1 MDGQKMIENVNTA
14 VSTGKV
20 IAKYVSNT
28 SLTKLAKDSIFQF
41 PVIISASID
50 NDEIFVMA
58 KSFERSYASMMVSV
72 ISMSSY
78 IDLKKYG
85 KEDYLVNF
93 LRRFHS
99 NTNIGGNIIAS
110 ESVSISD
117 ANILPQENVVGVNV
131 AALWDSVYESVDNTS
146 INDMYRPFKRTT
158 RILEDALEAGMHVNI
173 GKLDIDNA
181 DAIANMGNK
190 NVFYQEKEIEYET
203 DKNGNVKKDKNGNP
217 IPKKDVNGNPVT
229 KIKSTK
235 IIRNSKSDKF
245 NQVVKSDYMTDMAPT
260 MINVTVVADA
270 TGKGDTWTQSV
281 VLGIKAMVRMVK
293 SGVMVNNMMDAFK
306 DRGLFKWLSWTKG
319 EISTAELIFGAG
331 KAMRDGYAAGKG
343 DNWLKI
349 LRERKMAQGINKIL
363 GKRLL
368 PNASIVI
375 TESEALAIKEAT
387 GVDPHNPADVQKM
400 MNRYF
405 LLAFGIYDTENK
417 LLDVMYDG
425 ESQFSTE
432 SIREL
437 AAKNKKDTNLLA
449 MNKY

>member
-1 MDGQKMIENVNTA
+1 MKAMSVSDAEKAIKNVNTA
-14 VSTGKV
+14 IGTGKV
-20 IAKYVSNT
+20 VAKYVSNT

-58 KSFERSYASMMVSV
+58 KSLERSYASMMVSV
-72 ISMSSY
+72 ISLSNY
-78 IDLKKYG
+78 VDLTKYG
-85 KEDYLVNF
+85 KEDYLINF

-110 ESVSISD
+110 ESISISE
-117 ANILPQENVVGVNV
+117 ANILPQENVVGVNI
-131 AALWDSVYESVDNTS
+131 ASLWDSVYESVDNES
-146 INDMYRPFKRTT
+146 INDMYRPYNRTKH
-158 RILEDALEAGMHVNI
+158 ILENALEESMTVKI
-173 GKLDIDNA
+173 GDSKDPKITINNA
-181 DAIANMGNK
+181 DAISKLGDK
-190 NVFYQEKEIEYET
+190 NTAYT
-203 DKNGNVKKDKNGNP
+203 DKDGN
-217 IPKKDVNGNPVT
+217 T
-229 KIKSTK
+229 KTIRGGATK
-235 IIRNSKSDKF
+235 P
-245 NQVVKSDYMTDMAPT
+245 NQIVKSDYMTDMAPT

-270 TGKGDTWTQSV
+270 TGKGATWTQSV
-281 VLGIKAMVRMVK
+281 VIGIKAMVRMVK
-293 SGVMVNNMMDAFK
+293 SGIMINNMMDAFK

-331 KAMRDGYAAGKG
+331 KAMQDGYAAGKG
-343 DNWLKI
+343 DNWLKT
-349 LRERKMAQGINKIL
+349 LRERKMMQGINKLL

-368 PNASIVI
+368 PNASIII
-375 TESEALAIKEAT
+375 TESEAIAIHDAI
-387 GVDPHNPADVQKM
+387 GIDVHNPADVKKM

-417 LLDVMYDG
+417 LLDIMYDG

>member
-1 MDGQKMIENVNTA
+1 MTPADVEKGLTNVKTA
-14 VSTGKV
+14 VNTGKV

-78 IDLKKYG
+78 IDLNKYG

-110 ESVSISD
+110 ESISISD

-158 RILEDALEAGMHVNI
+158 RILEDALEAGTFAKTITI
-173 GKLDIDNA
+173 GNTSIDNA
-181 DAIANMGNK
+181 DTIAKIGQK
-190 NVFYQEKEIEYET
+190 NV
-203 DKNGNVKKDKNGNP
+203 
-217 IPKKDVNGNPVT
+217 VNNEGKP
-229 KIKSTK
+229 
-235 IIRNSKSDKF
+235 IRNSKSDKF

-270 TGKGDTWTQSV
+270 TGKGATWTQSV
-281 VLGIKAMVRMVK
+281 VLGIKSMVRMVK

-331 KAMRDGYAAGKG
+331 KAMQDGYAAGKG
-343 DNWLKI
+343 DNWLKL
-349 LRERKMAQGINKIL
+349 LRERKMAQGINKLL

>member
-1 MDGQKMIENVNTA
+1 MDGQQMIENVNTA
-14 VSTGKV
+14 VKTGKV

-78 IDLKKYG
+78 IDLNKYG
-85 KEDYLVNF
+85 KEDYLINF

-110 ESVSISD
+110 ESISISD

-158 RILEDALEAGMHVNI
+158 RILEDALEAGTFAKTITI
-173 GKLDIDNA
+173 GNTSIDNA
-181 DAIANMGNK
+181 DTIAKTGQK
-190 NVFYQEKEIEYET
+190 NV
-203 DKNGNVKKDKNGNP
+203 
-217 IPKKDVNGNPVT
+217 VNDEGKP
-229 KIKSTK
+229 
-235 IIRNSKSDKF
+235 IRNSKSDKF

-260 MINVTVVADA
+260 MINITVIADA
-270 TGKGDTWTQSV
+270 TGKGDTWTQNV

-343 DNWLKI
+343 DNWLKT
-349 LRERKMAQGINKIL
+349 LKNRKYVQQINKIL

-368 PNASIVI
+368 PNTSIII
-375 TESEALAIKEAT
+375 TESEALSIQQAL

>member
-1 MDGQKMIENVNTA
+1 MDGEQMIKNVNTA

-78 IDLKKYG
+78 IDLNKYG

-110 ESVSISD
+110 ESISISD

-158 RILEDALEAGMHVNI
+158 RILEDALEAGTFAKTITI
-173 GKLDIDNA
+173 GNTSIDNA
-181 DAIANMGNK
+181 DTIAKIGQK
-190 NVFYQEKEIEYET
+190 NV
-203 DKNGNVKKDKNGNP
+203 
-217 IPKKDVNGNPVT
+217 VNNEGKP
-229 KIKSTK
+229 
-235 IIRNSKSDKF
+235 IRNSKSDKF

-270 TGKGDTWTQSV
+270 TGKGATWTQSV
-281 VLGIKAMVRMVK
+281 VLGIKSMVRMVK

-331 KAMRDGYAAGKG
+331 KAMQDGYAAGKG
-343 DNWLKI
+343 DNWLKL
-349 LRERKMAQGINKIL
+349 LRERKMAQGINKLL

>member
-1 MDGQKMIENVNTA
+1 MDFTRADQVIGDINTA
-14 VSTGKV
+14 VGTGKV
-20 IAKYVSNT
+20 VAKYVSNA

-58 KSFERSYASMMVSV
+58 KALERSYASMMVSV
-72 ISMSSY
+72 ISLSNY
-78 IDLKKYG
+78 VDLTKYG
-85 KEDYLVNF
+85 KEDYLINY

-99 NTNIGGNIIAS
+99 NTNIGGKIIAS
-110 ESVSISD
+110 ESISVTE
-117 ANILPQENVVGVNV
+117 ANILPEENVVGVNI
-131 AALWDSVYESVDNTS
+131 ASLWDSVYESVDNES
-146 INDMYRPFKRTT
+146 INDMYRPYKRTK
-158 RILEDALEAGMHVNI
+158 RILEDALEAGRTVNI
-173 GKLDIDNA
+173 GDPKNPITTINNA
-181 DAIANMGNK
+181 DAIAKMGNK
-190 NVFYQEKEIEYET
+190 TTMT
-203 DKNGNVKKDKNGNP
+203 DEGKLIRRNPGKDM
-217 IPKKDVNGNPVT
+217 
-229 KIKSTK
+229 
-235 IIRNSKSDKF
+235 F

-270 TGKGDTWTQSV
+270 TGKGATWTQNV

-293 SGVMVNNMMDAFK
+293 SGVMINNMMDAFK

-331 KAMRDGYAAGKG
+331 KAMQDGYAAGKG
-343 DNWLKI
+343 DNWLKT
-349 LRERKMAQGINKIL
+349 LRERKMMQGVNKLL

-368 PNASIVI
+368 PNASIII
-375 TESEALAIKEAT
+375 TESEAIAIHDAI
-387 GVDPHNPADVQKM
+387 GIDVHNPADVKKM

-417 LLDVMYDG
+417 LLDIMYDG
-425 ESQFSTE
+425 DSQFSTE

-437 AAKNKKDTNLLA
+437 AAKNKKDTSLLA

>member
-1 MDGQKMIENVNTA
+1 MDGKQMIENVNTA

-78 IDLKKYG
+78 IDLNKYG

-110 ESVSISD
+110 ESISISD

-158 RILEDALEAGMHVNI
+158 RILEDALEAGTFAKTITI
-173 GKLDIDNA
+173 GNTSIDNA
-181 DAIANMGNK
+181 DTIAKIGQK
-190 NVFYQEKEIEYET
+190 NVINNEGK
-203 DKNGNVKKDKNGNP
+203 P
-217 IPKKDVNGNPVT
+217 
-229 KIKSTK
+229 
-235 IIRNSKSDKF
+235 IRNSKSDKF

-270 TGKGDTWTQSV
+270 TGKGATWTQSV
-281 VLGIKAMVRMVK
+281 VLGIKSMVRMVK

-331 KAMRDGYAAGKG
+331 KAMQDGYAAGKG
-343 DNWLKI
+343 DNWLKL
-349 LRERKMAQGINKIL
+349 LRERKMAQGINKLL

>member
-20 IAKYVSNT
+20 IAKYVTNT

-78 IDLKKYG
+78 IDLNKYG

-110 ESVSISD
+110 ESISISD

-158 RILEDALEAGMHVNI
+158 RILEDALEAGTFAKTITI
-173 GKLDIDNA
+173 GNTSINNA
-181 DAIANMGNK
+181 DTIAKIGQK
-190 NVFYQEKEIEYET
+190 NV
-203 DKNGNVKKDKNGNP
+203 
-217 IPKKDVNGNPVT
+217 VNDEGKP
-229 KIKSTK
+229 
-235 IIRNSKSDKF
+235 IRNSKSDKF
-245 NQVVKSDYMTDMAPT
+245 NQVIKSDYMTDMAPT

-270 TGKGDTWTQSV
+270 TGKGATWTQSV
-281 VLGIKAMVRMVK
+281 VLGIKSMVRMVK

-343 DNWLKI
+343 DNWLKL
-349 LRERKMAQGINKIL
+349 LRERKMAQGINKLL

-375 TESEALAIKEAT
+375 TESEALTIKEAI

>member
-1 MDGQKMIENVNTA
+1 MDGEQMIKNVNTA

-78 IDLKKYG
+78 IDLNKYG

-158 RILEDALEAGMHVNI
+158 RILEDALEAGTFAKTITI
-173 GKLDIDNA
+173 GNTSIDNA
-181 DAIANMGNK
+181 DTIAKIGQK
-190 NVFYQEKEIEYET
+190 NV
-203 DKNGNVKKDKNGNP
+203 
-217 IPKKDVNGNPVT
+217 VNDEGKP
-229 KIKSTK
+229 
-235 IIRNSKSDKF
+235 IRNSKSDKF

-270 TGKGDTWTQSV
+270 TGKGATWTQSV
-281 VLGIKAMVRMVK
+281 VLGIKSMVRMVK

-331 KAMRDGYAAGKG
+331 KAMQDGYAAGKG
-343 DNWLKI
+343 DNWLKL

>member
-1 MDGQKMIENVNTA
+1 MDGKQMIENVNTA

-78 IDLKKYG
+78 IDLNKYG

-110 ESVSISD
+110 ESISISD

-158 RILEDALEAGMHVNI
+158 RILEDALEASTFANTVTI
-173 GKLDIDNA
+173 GNTSIDNA
-181 DAIANMGNK
+181 DTIAKMGQKNVVTTDAKGNK
-190 NVFYQEKEIEYET
+190 V
-203 DKNGNVKKDKNGNP
+203 P
-217 IPKKDVNGNPVT
+217 
-229 KIKSTK
+229 
-235 IIRNSKSDKF
+235 IRNSKSDKF

-270 TGKGDTWTQSV
+270 TGKGATWTQSV
-281 VLGIKAMVRMVK
+281 VLGIKSMVRMVK

-331 KAMRDGYAAGKG
+331 KAMQDGYAAGKG
-343 DNWLKI
+343 DNWLKL

>member
-1 MDGQKMIENVNTA
+1 MDGEQMIKNVNTA

-78 IDLKKYG
+78 IDLNKYG

-110 ESVSISD
+110 ESISISD

-158 RILEDALEAGMHVNI
+158 RILEDALEAGTFAKTITI
-173 GKLDIDNA
+173 GNTSINNA
-181 DAIANMGNK
+181 DTIAKIGQK
-190 NVFYQEKEIEYET
+190 NV
-203 DKNGNVKKDKNGNP
+203 
-217 IPKKDVNGNPVT
+217 VNDEGKP
-229 KIKSTK
+229 
-235 IIRNSKSDKF
+235 IRNSKSDKF

-270 TGKGDTWTQSV
+270 TGKGATWTQSV
-281 VLGIKAMVRMVK
+281 VLGIKSMVRMVK

-331 KAMRDGYAAGKG
+331 KAMQDGYAAGKG

-349 LRERKMAQGINKIL
+349 LRERKMAQGINKLL

>member
-1 MDGQKMIENVNTA
+1 MDGKQMIENVNTA

-78 IDLKKYG
+78 IDLNKYG
-85 KEDYLVNF
+85 KEDYLIKF

-110 ESVSISD
+110 ESVSISE

-131 AALWDSVYESVDNTS
+131 AALWDSVYESVDNES

-158 RILEDALEAGMHVNI
+158 RILEDALEAGMTINF
-173 GKLDIDNA
+173 GNTSIDNA
-181 DAIANMGNK
+181 DTIAKMGQK
-190 NVFYQEKEIEYET
+190 NVYNEEVETEYVT
-203 DKNGNVKKDKNGNP
+203 NKKGDVQYDKDGNP
-217 IPKKDVNGNPVT
+217 LTRVKSRT
-229 KIKSTK
+229 KT
-235 IIRNSKSDKF
+235 IIRRNPGKDMF

-260 MINVTVVADA
+260 MINITVIADA
-270 TGKGDTWTQSV
+270 TGKGATWTQNV
-281 VLGIKAMVRMVK
+281 VLGIKSMVRMVK

-306 DRGLFKWLSWTKG
+306 DRGLFKWISWTKG

-349 LRERKMAQGINKIL
+349 LRERKMAQGINKLL

>member
-78 IDLKKYG
+78 IDLNKYG

-110 ESVSISD
+110 ESISISD
-117 ANILPQENVVGVNV
+117 ANILPQENVVGVNI

-158 RILEDALEAGMHVNI
+158 RILEDALEAGTFTKTITI
-173 GKLDIDNA
+173 GNTSIDNA
-181 DAIANMGNK
+181 DTIAKIGQK
-190 NVFYQEKEIEYET
+190 NV
-203 DKNGNVKKDKNGNP
+203 
-217 IPKKDVNGNPVT
+217 VNNEGKP
-229 KIKSTK
+229 
-235 IIRNSKSDKF
+235 IRNSKSDKF

-270 TGKGDTWTQSV
+270 TGKGATWTQSV

-331 KAMRDGYAAGKG
+331 KAMQDGYAAGKG
-343 DNWLKI
+343 DNWLKL
-349 LRERKMAQGINKIL
+349 LRERKMAQGINKLL

>member
-1 MDGQKMIENVNTA
+1 MKAMSVSDAEKAIKNVNTA
-14 VSTGKV
+14 IGTGKV
-20 IAKYVSNT
+20 VAKYVSNT

-58 KSFERSYASMMVSV
+58 KSLERSYASMMVSV
-72 ISMSSY
+72 ISLSNY
-78 IDLKKYG
+78 VDLTKYG
-85 KEDYLVNF
+85 KEDYLINF

-110 ESVSISD
+110 ESISISE
-117 ANILPQENVVGVNV
+117 ANILPQENVVGVNI
-131 AALWDSVYESVDNTS
+131 ASLWDSVYESVDNES
-146 INDMYRPFKRTT
+146 INDMYRPYNRTKH
-158 RILEDALEAGMHVNI
+158 ILENALEESMTVKI
-173 GKLDIDNA
+173 GDSKDPKITINNA
-181 DAIANMGNK
+181 DAISKLGDK
-190 NVFYQEKEIEYET
+190 NTAYT
-203 DKNGNVKKDKNGNP
+203 DKDGN
-217 IPKKDVNGNPVT
+217 T
-229 KIKSTK
+229 KTIRGGATK
-235 IIRNSKSDKF
+235 P
-245 NQVVKSDYMTDMAPT
+245 NQIVKSDYMTDMAPT

-270 TGKGDTWTQSV
+270 TGKGATWTQSV

-293 SGVMVNNMMDAFK
+293 SGVMINNMMDAFK

-331 KAMRDGYAAGKG
+331 KAMQDGYAAGKG
-343 DNWLKI
+343 DNWLKT
-349 LRERKMAQGINKIL
+349 LRERKLMQGINKIL

-368 PNASIVI
+368 PNASIII
-375 TESEALAIKEAT
+375 TESEAIAIHDAL
-387 GVDPHNPADVQKM
+387 GIDVHNPADVKKM

-417 LLDVMYDG
+417 LLDIMYDG

>member
-1 MDGQKMIENVNTA
+1 MDGKQMIENVNTA

-78 IDLKKYG
+78 IDLNKYG

-110 ESVSISD
+110 ESISISD

-158 RILEDALEAGMHVNI
+158 RILEDALEAGTFAKTITI
-173 GKLDIDNA
+173 GNTSIDNA
-181 DAIANMGNK
+181 DTIAKIGQK
-190 NVFYQEKEIEYET
+190 NV
-203 DKNGNVKKDKNGNP
+203 
-217 IPKKDVNGNPVT
+217 VNDEGKP
-229 KIKSTK
+229 
-235 IIRNSKSDKF
+235 IRNSKSDKF
-245 NQVVKSDYMTDMAPT
+245 NQIVKSDYMTDMAPT

-270 TGKGDTWTQSV
+270 TGKGATWTQSV

-331 KAMRDGYAAGKG
+331 KAMQDGYAAGKG
-343 DNWLKI
+343 DNWLKL

>member
-1 MDGQKMIENVNTA
+1 MKAMSVSDAEKAIKNVNTA
-14 VSTGKV
+14 IGTGKV
-20 IAKYVSNT
+20 VAKYVSNT

-58 KSFERSYASMMVSV
+58 KSLERSYASMMVSV
-72 ISMSSY
+72 ISLSNY
-78 IDLKKYG
+78 VDLTKYG
-85 KEDYLVNF
+85 KEDYLINF

-110 ESVSISD
+110 ESISISE
-117 ANILPQENVVGVNV
+117 ANILPQENVVGVNI
-131 AALWDSVYESVDNTS
+131 ASLWDSVYESVDNES
-146 INDMYRPFKRTT
+146 INDMYRPYNRTKH
-158 RILEDALEAGMHVNI
+158 ILENALEESMTVKI
-173 GKLDIDNA
+173 GDSKDPKITINNA
-181 DAIANMGNK
+181 DAISKLGDK
-190 NVFYQEKEIEYET
+190 NTAYT
-203 DKNGNVKKDKNGNP
+203 DKDGN
-217 IPKKDVNGNPVT
+217 T
-229 KIKSTK
+229 KTIRGGATK
-235 IIRNSKSDKF
+235 P
-245 NQVVKSDYMTDMAPT
+245 NQIVKSDYMTDMAPT

-270 TGKGDTWTQSV
+270 TGKGATWTQSV
-281 VLGIKAMVRMVK
+281 VIGIKAMVRMVK
-293 SGVMVNNMMDAFK
+293 SGVMINNMMDAFK

-331 KAMRDGYAAGKG
+331 KAMQDGYAAGKG
-343 DNWLKI
+343 DNWLKT
-349 LRERKMAQGINKIL
+349 LRERKMMQGINKLL

-368 PNASIVI
+368 PNASIII
-375 TESEALAIKEAT
+375 TESEAIAIHDAI
-387 GVDPHNPADVQKM
+387 GIDVHNPADVKKM

-417 LLDVMYDG
+417 LLDIMYDG

>member
-1 MDGQKMIENVNTA
+1 MKAMSVSDAEKAIKNVNTA
-14 VSTGKV
+14 IGTGKV
-20 IAKYVSNT
+20 VAKYVSNT

-58 KSFERSYASMMVSV
+58 KSLERSYASMMVSV
-72 ISMSSY
+72 ISLSNY
-78 IDLKKYG
+78 VDLTKYG
-85 KEDYLVNF
+85 KEDYLINF

-110 ESVSISD
+110 ESISISE
-117 ANILPQENVVGVNV
+117 ANILPQENVVGVNI
-131 AALWDSVYESVDNTS
+131 ASLWDSVYESVDNES
-146 INDMYRPFKRTT
+146 INDMYRPYNRTKH
-158 RILEDALEAGMHVNI
+158 ILENALEESMTVKI
-173 GKLDIDNA
+173 GDSKDPKITINNA
-181 DAIANMGNK
+181 DAISKLGDK
-190 NVFYQEKEIEYET
+190 NTAYT
-203 DKNGNVKKDKNGNP
+203 DKDGN
-217 IPKKDVNGNPVT
+217 T
-229 KIKSTK
+229 KTIRGGATK
-235 IIRNSKSDKF
+235 P
-245 NQVVKSDYMTDMAPT
+245 NQIVKSDYMTDMAPT

-270 TGKGDTWTQSV
+270 TGKGATWTQSV
-281 VLGIKAMVRMVK
+281 VIGIKAMVRMVK
-293 SGVMVNNMMDAFK
+293 SGIMINNMMDAFK

-331 KAMRDGYAAGKG
+331 KAMQDGYAAGKG
-343 DNWLKI
+343 DNWLKT
-349 LRERKMAQGINKIL
+349 LRERKMMQGINKIL

-368 PNASIVI
+368 PNASIII
-375 TESEALAIKEAT
+375 TESEAIAIHDAI
-387 GVDPHNPADVQKM
+387 GIDVHNPADVKKM

-417 LLDVMYDG
+417 LLDIMYDG

-432 SIREL
+432 SIREI

>member
-1 MDGQKMIENVNTA
+1 MKAMSVSDAEKAIKNVNTA
-14 VSTGKV
+14 IGTGKV
-20 IAKYVSNT
+20 VAKYVSNT

-58 KSFERSYASMMVSV
+58 KSLERSYASMMVSV
-72 ISMSSY
+72 ISLSNY
-78 IDLKKYG
+78 VDLTKYG
-85 KEDYLVNF
+85 KEDYLINF

-110 ESVSISD
+110 ESISISE
-117 ANILPQENVVGVNV
+117 ANILPQENVVGVNI
-131 AALWDSVYESVDNTS
+131 ASLWDSVYESVDNES
-146 INDMYRPFKRTT
+146 INDMYRPYNRTKH
-158 RILEDALEAGMHVNI
+158 ILENALEESMTVKI
-173 GKLDIDNA
+173 GDSKDPKITINNA
-181 DAIANMGNK
+181 DAISKLGDK
-190 NVFYQEKEIEYET
+190 NTAYT
-203 DKNGNVKKDKNGNP
+203 DKDGN
-217 IPKKDVNGNPVT
+217 T
-229 KIKSTK
+229 KVIRGGATK
-235 IIRNSKSDKF
+235 P

-270 TGKGDTWTQSV
+270 TGKGATWTQSV
-281 VLGIKAMVRMVK
+281 VIGIKAMVRMVK
-293 SGVMVNNMMDAFK
+293 SGVMINNMMDAFK

-331 KAMRDGYAAGKG
+331 KAMQDGYAAGKG
-343 DNWLKI
+343 DNWLKT
-349 LRERKMAQGINKIL
+349 LRERKMMQGINKLL

-368 PNASIVI
+368 PNASIII
-375 TESEALAIKEAT
+375 TESEAIAIHDAI
-387 GVDPHNPADVQKM
+387 GIDVHNPADVKKM

-417 LLDVMYDG
+417 LLDIMYDG

>member
-1 MDGQKMIENVNTA
+1 
-14 VSTGKV
+14 
-20 IAKYVSNT
+20 
-28 SLTKLAKDSIFQF
+28 
-41 PVIISASID
+41 
-50 NDEIFVMA
+50 
-58 KSFERSYASMMVSV
+58 
-72 ISMSSY
+72 
-78 IDLKKYG
+78 
-85 KEDYLVNF
+85 
-93 LRRFHS
+93 
-99 NTNIGGNIIAS
+99 
-110 ESVSISD
+110 
-117 ANILPQENVVGVNV
+117 
-131 AALWDSVYESVDNTS
+131 
-146 INDMYRPFKRTT
+146 
-158 RILEDALEAGMHVNI
+158 
-173 GKLDIDNA
+173 
-181 DAIANMGNK
+181 
-190 NVFYQEKEIEYET
+190 
-203 DKNGNVKKDKNGNP
+203 
-217 IPKKDVNGNPVT
+217 
-229 KIKSTK
+229 
-235 IIRNSKSDKF
+235 
-245 NQVVKSDYMTDMAPT
+245 
-260 MINVTVVADA
+260 
-270 TGKGDTWTQSV
+270 
-281 VLGIKAMVRMVK
+281 
-293 SGVMVNNMMDAFK
+293 MMDAFK

-331 KAMRDGYAAGKG
+331 KAMQDGYAAGKS
-343 DNWLKI
+343 DNWLKL

>member
-1 MDGQKMIENVNTA
+1 MDGQKMIENANTA

-78 IDLKKYG
+78 IDLNKYG

-110 ESVSISD
+110 ESISISD

-158 RILEDALEAGMHVNI
+158 RILEDALEAGTFAKTITI
-173 GKLDIDNA
+173 GNTSIDNA
-181 DAIANMGNK
+181 DTIAKIGQK
-190 NVFYQEKEIEYET
+190 NV
-203 DKNGNVKKDKNGNP
+203 
-217 IPKKDVNGNPVT
+217 VNDEGKP
-229 KIKSTK
+229 
-235 IIRNSKSDKF
+235 IRNSKSDKF

-270 TGKGDTWTQSV
+270 TGKGATWTQSV
-281 VLGIKAMVRMVK
+281 VLGIKSMVRMVK

-331 KAMRDGYAAGKG
+331 KAMQDGYAAGKG
-343 DNWLKI
+343 DNWLKL

>member
-1 MDGQKMIENVNTA
+1 MDGEQMIKNVNTA

-78 IDLKKYG
+78 IDLNKYG

-110 ESVSISD
+110 ESISISD

-158 RILEDALEAGMHVNI
+158 RILEDALEASTFANTVTI
-173 GKLDIDNA
+173 GNTSIDNA
-181 DAIANMGNK
+181 DTIAKMGQKNVVTTDAKGNK
-190 NVFYQEKEIEYET
+190 V
-203 DKNGNVKKDKNGNP
+203 P
-217 IPKKDVNGNPVT
+217 
-229 KIKSTK
+229 
-235 IIRNSKSDKF
+235 IRNSKSDKF

-260 MINVTVVADA
+260 MINVTVIADA
-270 TGKGDTWTQSV
+270 TGKGATWTQSV

-331 KAMRDGYAAGKG
+331 KAMQDGYAAGKG
-343 DNWLKI
+343 DNWLKL

>member
-1 MDGQKMIENVNTA
+1 MDGKQMIENVNTA

-78 IDLKKYG
+78 IDLNKYG

-158 RILEDALEAGMHVNI
+158 RILEDALEAGTFAKTITI
-173 GKLDIDNA
+173 GNTSIDNA
-181 DAIANMGNK
+181 NTIAKIGQK
-190 NVFYQEKEIEYET
+190 NV
-203 DKNGNVKKDKNGNP
+203 
-217 IPKKDVNGNPVT
+217 VNDEGKP
-229 KIKSTK
+229 
-235 IIRNSKSDKF
+235 IRNSKSDKF

-270 TGKGDTWTQSV
+270 TGKGATWTQSV
-281 VLGIKAMVRMVK
+281 VLGIKSMVRMVK

-331 KAMRDGYAAGKG
+331 KAMQDGYAAGKG
-343 DNWLKI
+343 DNWLKL

>member
-78 IDLKKYG
+78 IDLNKYG

-110 ESVSISD
+110 ESISISD
-117 ANILPQENVVGVNV
+117 ANILPQENIVGVNV

-158 RILEDALEAGMHVNI
+158 RILEDALEAGTFAKTITI
-173 GKLDIDNA
+173 GNTSIDNA
-181 DAIANMGNK
+181 DTIAKIGQK
-190 NVFYQEKEIEYET
+190 NV
-203 DKNGNVKKDKNGNP
+203 
-217 IPKKDVNGNPVT
+217 VNNEGKP
-229 KIKSTK
+229 
-235 IIRNSKSDKF
+235 IRNSKSDKF

-270 TGKGDTWTQSV
+270 TGKGATWTQSV

-331 KAMRDGYAAGKG
+331 KAMQDGYAAGKG
-343 DNWLKI
+343 DNWLKL
-349 LRERKMAQGINKIL
+349 LRERKMAQGINKLL

>member
-1 MDGQKMIENVNTA
+1 MDGEQMIKNVNTA

-78 IDLKKYG
+78 IDLNKYG

-158 RILEDALEAGMHVNI
+158 RILEDALEAGTFAKTITI
-173 GKLDIDNA
+173 GNTSIDNA
-181 DAIANMGNK
+181 DTIAKIGQK
-190 NVFYQEKEIEYET
+190 NV
-203 DKNGNVKKDKNGNP
+203 
-217 IPKKDVNGNPVT
+217 VNDEGKP
-229 KIKSTK
+229 
-235 IIRNSKSDKF
+235 IRNSKSDKF

-270 TGKGDTWTQSV
+270 TGKGATWTQSV

-331 KAMRDGYAAGKG
+331 KAMQDGYAAGKG
-343 DNWLKI
+343 DNWLKL
-349 LRERKMAQGINKIL
+349 LRERKMAQGINKLL

>member
-1 MDGQKMIENVNTA
+1 MDGEQMIKNVNTA

-78 IDLKKYG
+78 IDLNKYG

-110 ESVSISD
+110 ESISISD

-158 RILEDALEAGMHVNI
+158 RILEDALEAGTFAKTITI
-173 GKLDIDNA
+173 GNTSIDNA
-181 DAIANMGNK
+181 DTIAKIGQK
-190 NVFYQEKEIEYET
+190 NV
-203 DKNGNVKKDKNGNP
+203 
-217 IPKKDVNGNPVT
+217 VNDEGKP
-229 KIKSTK
+229 
-235 IIRNSKSDKF
+235 IRNSKSDKF

-270 TGKGDTWTQSV
+270 TGKGATWTQSV

-331 KAMRDGYAAGKG
+331 KAMQDGYAAGKG

-349 LRERKMAQGINKIL
+349 LRERKMAQGINKLL

-417 LLDVMYDG
+417 LLDVIYDG

>member
-1 MDGQKMIENVNTA
+1 MKAMSVSDAEKAIKNVNTA
-14 VSTGKV
+14 IGTGKV
-20 IAKYVSNT
+20 VAKYVSNT

-58 KSFERSYASMMVSV
+58 KSLERSYASMMVSV
-72 ISMSSY
+72 ISLSNY
-78 IDLKKYG
+78 VDLTKYG
-85 KEDYLVNF
+85 KEDYLINF

-110 ESVSISD
+110 ESISISE
-117 ANILPQENVVGVNV
+117 ANILPQENVVGVNI
-131 AALWDSVYESVDNTS
+131 ASLWDSVYESVDNES
-146 INDMYRPFKRTT
+146 INDMYRPYNRTKH
-158 RILEDALEAGMHVNI
+158 ILENALEESMTVKI
-173 GKLDIDNA
+173 GDSKDPKITINNA
-181 DAIANMGNK
+181 DAISKLGDK
-190 NVFYQEKEIEYET
+190 NTAYT
-203 DKNGNVKKDKNGNP
+203 DKDGN
-217 IPKKDVNGNPVT
+217 T
-229 KIKSTK
+229 KTIRGGATK
-235 IIRNSKSDKF
+235 P
-245 NQVVKSDYMTDMAPT
+245 NQIVKSDYMTDMAPT

-270 TGKGDTWTQSV
+270 TGKGATWTQSV
-281 VLGIKAMVRMVK
+281 VIGIKAMVRMVK
-293 SGVMVNNMMDAFK
+293 SGIMINNMMDAFK

-331 KAMRDGYAAGKG
+331 KAMQDGYAAGKG
-343 DNWLKI
+343 DNWLKT
-349 LRERKMAQGINKIL
+349 LRERKMMQGINKLL

-368 PNASIVI
+368 PNASIII
-375 TESEALAIKEAT
+375 TESEAIAIHDAI
-387 GVDPHNPADVQKM
+387 GIDVHNPADVKKM

-417 LLDVMYDG
+417 LLDIMYDG

-432 SIREL
+432 SIREI

>member
-1 MDGQKMIENVNTA
+1 MDGEQMIKNINTA

-78 IDLKKYG
+78 IDLNKYG

-110 ESVSISD
+110 ESISISD

-158 RILEDALEAGMHVNI
+158 RILEDALEAGTFAKTITI
-173 GKLDIDNA
+173 GNTSIDNA
-181 DAIANMGNK
+181 DTIAKIGQK
-190 NVFYQEKEIEYET
+190 NV
-203 DKNGNVKKDKNGNP
+203 
-217 IPKKDVNGNPVT
+217 VNDEGKP
-229 KIKSTK
+229 
-235 IIRNSKSDKF
+235 IRNSKSDKF

-270 TGKGDTWTQSV
+270 TGKGATWTQSV

-331 KAMRDGYAAGKG
+331 KAMQDGYAAGKG
-343 DNWLKI
+343 DNWLKL
-349 LRERKMAQGINKIL
+349 LRERKMAQGINKLL

>member
-78 IDLKKYG
+78 IDLNKYG

-99 NTNIGGNIIAS
+99 NTDIGGNIIAS
-110 ESVSISD
+110 ESISISD

-158 RILEDALEAGMHVNI
+158 RILEDALEAGTFAKTITI
-173 GKLDIDNA
+173 GNTSIDNA
-181 DAIANMGNK
+181 DTIAKIGQK
-190 NVFYQEKEIEYET
+190 NVINDEGK
-203 DKNGNVKKDKNGNP
+203 P
-217 IPKKDVNGNPVT
+217 
-229 KIKSTK
+229 
-235 IIRNSKSDKF
+235 IRNSKSDKF

-270 TGKGDTWTQSV
+270 TGKGATWTQSV
-281 VLGIKAMVRMVK
+281 VLGIKSMVRMVK

-331 KAMRDGYAAGKG
+331 KAMQDGYAAGKG

-349 LRERKMAQGINKIL
+349 LRERKMAQGINKLL

-387 GVDPHNPADVQKM
+387 GVDPHNPADAQKM

>member
-1 MDGQKMIENVNTA
+1 MDEQKMIENVNTA

-78 IDLKKYG
+78 IDLNKYG

-110 ESVSISD
+110 ESISISD

-158 RILEDALEAGMHVNI
+158 RILENALEAGTFAKTITI
-173 GKLDIDNA
+173 GNTSIDNA
-181 DAIANMGNK
+181 DTIAKIGQK
-190 NVFYQEKEIEYET
+190 NV
-203 DKNGNVKKDKNGNP
+203 
-217 IPKKDVNGNPVT
+217 VNDEGKP
-229 KIKSTK
+229 
-235 IIRNSKSDKF
+235 IRNSKSDKF

-270 TGKGDTWTQSV
+270 TGKGATWTQNV
-281 VLGIKAMVRMVK
+281 VLGIKSMVRMVK

-331 KAMRDGYAAGKG
+331 KAMQDGYAAGKG
-343 DNWLKI
+343 DNWLKT
-349 LRERKMAQGINKIL
+349 LRERKMMQGVNKLL
-363 GKRLL
+363 GKHLL
-368 PNASIVI
+368 PNASIII
-375 TESEALAIKEAT
+375 TESEAIAIHDAI
-387 GVDPHNPADVQKM
+387 GIDVHNPADVKKM
-400 MNRYF
+400 MSRYF

-417 LLDVMYDG
+417 LLDIMYDG
-425 ESQFSTE
+425 DYQFSTE

-437 AAKNKKDTNLLA
+437 AAKNKKDTSLLA

>member
-1 MDGQKMIENVNTA
+1 MDGEQMIENVNTA

-58 KSFERSYASMMVSV
+58 KALERSYASMMVSV
-72 ISMSSY
+72 ISLSNY
-78 IDLKKYG
+78 VDLTKYG
-85 KEDYLVNF
+85 KEDYLINY

-99 NTNIGGNIIAS
+99 NTNIGGKIIAS
-110 ESVSISD
+110 ESISVTE
-117 ANILPQENVVGVNV
+117 ANILPEENVVGVNI
-131 AALWDSVYESVDNTS
+131 ASLWDSVYESVDNES
-146 INDMYRPFKRTT
+146 INDMYRPYKRTK
-158 RILEDALEAGMHVNI
+158 RILEDALEAGRTVNI
-173 GKLDIDNA
+173 GDPKNPITTIKNA
-181 DAIANMGNK
+181 DAIAKMGNK
-190 NVFYQEKEIEYET
+190 NTMT
-203 DKNGNVKKDKNGNP
+203 DEGKLIRRNPGKDM
-217 IPKKDVNGNPVT
+217 
-229 KIKSTK
+229 
-235 IIRNSKSDKF
+235 F

-270 TGKGDTWTQSV
+270 TGKGATWTQSV
-281 VLGIKAMVRMVK
+281 VLGIKSMVRMVK

-331 KAMRDGYAAGKG
+331 KAMQDGYAAGKG
-343 DNWLKI
+343 DNWLKL
-349 LRERKMAQGINKIL
+349 LRERKMAQGINKLL

>member
-1 MDGQKMIENVNTA
+1 MDSEQMIKNVNTA

-78 IDLKKYG
+78 IDLNKYG

-99 NTNIGGNIIAS
+99 NTNIGSNIIAS
-110 ESVSISD
+110 ESISISD
-117 ANILPQENVVGVNV
+117 ANILPQENVVGINV

-158 RILEDALEAGMHVNI
+158 RILEDALEAGTFAKTITI
-173 GKLDIDNA
+173 GNTSIDNA
-181 DAIANMGNK
+181 DTIAKTGQK
-190 NVFYQEKEIEYET
+190 NV
-203 DKNGNVKKDKNGNP
+203 
-217 IPKKDVNGNPVT
+217 VNDEGKP
-229 KIKSTK
+229 
-235 IIRNSKSDKF
+235 IRNSKSDKF

-270 TGKGDTWTQSV
+270 TGKGATWTQSV
-281 VLGIKAMVRMVK
+281 VLGIKSMVRMVK

-331 KAMRDGYAAGKG
+331 KAMQDGYAAGKG
-343 DNWLKI
+343 DNWLKL

-387 GVDPHNPADVQKM
+387 GVDPHNPANVQKM

>member
-1 MDGQKMIENVNTA
+1 MKAMSVSDAEKAIKNVNTA
-14 VSTGKV
+14 IGTGKV
-20 IAKYVSNT
+20 VAKYVSNT

-58 KSFERSYASMMVSV
+58 KSLERSYASMMVSV
-72 ISMSSY
+72 ISLSNY
-78 IDLKKYG
+78 VDLTKYG
-85 KEDYLVNF
+85 KEDYLINF

-110 ESVSISD
+110 ESISISE
-117 ANILPQENVVGVNV
+117 ANILPQENVVGVNI
-131 AALWDSVYESVDNTS
+131 ASLWDSVYESVDNES
-146 INDMYRPFKRTT
+146 INDMYRPYNRTKH
-158 RILEDALEAGMHVNI
+158 ILENALEESMTVKI
-173 GKLDIDNA
+173 GDSKDPKITINNA
-181 DAIANMGNK
+181 DAISKLGDK
-190 NVFYQEKEIEYET
+190 NTAYT
-203 DKNGNVKKDKNGNP
+203 DKDGN
-217 IPKKDVNGNPVT
+217 T
-229 KIKSTK
+229 KVIRGGATK
-235 IIRNSKSDKF
+235 P

-270 TGKGDTWTQSV
+270 TGKGATWTQSV

-293 SGVMVNNMMDAFK
+293 SGVMINNMMDAFK

-331 KAMRDGYAAGKG
+331 KAMQDGYAAGKG
-343 DNWLKI
+343 DNWLKT
-349 LRERKMAQGINKIL
+349 LRERKMMQGINKLL

-368 PNASIVI
+368 PNASIII
-375 TESEALAIKEAT
+375 TESEAIAIHDAI
-387 GVDPHNPADVQKM
+387 GIDVHNPADVKKM

-417 LLDVMYDG
+417 LLDIMYDG

-432 SIREL
+432 SIREI

>member
-1 MDGQKMIENVNTA
+1 MDGQQMIENVNTA
-14 VSTGKV
+14 VKTGKV

-78 IDLKKYG
+78 IDLNKYG

-110 ESVSISD
+110 ESISISD

-158 RILEDALEAGMHVNI
+158 RILEDALEAGTFAKTITI
-173 GKLDIDNA
+173 GNTSIDNA
-181 DAIANMGNK
+181 DTIAKIGQK
-190 NVFYQEKEIEYET
+190 NV
-203 DKNGNVKKDKNGNP
+203 
-217 IPKKDVNGNPVT
+217 VNDEGKP
-229 KIKSTK
+229 
-235 IIRNSKSDKF
+235 IRNSKSDKF

-270 TGKGDTWTQSV
+270 TGKGATWTQSV
-281 VLGIKAMVRMVK
+281 VLGIKSMVRMVK

-331 KAMRDGYAAGKG
+331 KAMQDGYAAGKG
-343 DNWLKI
+343 DNWLKL
-349 LRERKMAQGINKIL
+349 LRERKMAQGINKLL

>member
-1 MDGQKMIENVNTA
+1 MDGQKMIENVNTT

-78 IDLKKYG
+78 IDLNKYG

-110 ESVSISD
+110 ESISISD
-117 ANILPQENVVGVNV
+117 ANILPQENVVGINV

-158 RILEDALEAGMHVNI
+158 RILEDALEAGTFAKTITI
-173 GKLDIDNA
+173 GNTSIDNA
-181 DAIANMGNK
+181 DTIAKTGQK
-190 NVFYQEKEIEYET
+190 NV
-203 DKNGNVKKDKNGNP
+203 
-217 IPKKDVNGNPVT
+217 VNDEGKP
-229 KIKSTK
+229 
-235 IIRNSKSDKF
+235 IRNSKSDKF

-270 TGKGDTWTQSV
+270 TGKGATWTQSV
-281 VLGIKAMVRMVK
+281 VLGIKSMVRMVK

-331 KAMRDGYAAGKG
+331 KAMQDGYAAGKG
-343 DNWLKI
+343 DNWLKL
-349 LRERKMAQGINKIL
+349 LRERKMAQGINKLL

>member
-1 MDGQKMIENVNTA
+1 MDKQKMIENVNTA

-78 IDLKKYG
+78 IDLNKYG

-99 NTNIGGNIIAS
+99 NTNIGSNIIAS
-110 ESVSISD
+110 ESISISD

-158 RILEDALEAGMHVNI
+158 RILEDALEAGTFAKTITI
-173 GKLDIDNA
+173 GNTSIDNA
-181 DAIANMGNK
+181 DTIAKTGQK
-190 NVFYQEKEIEYET
+190 NV
-203 DKNGNVKKDKNGNP
+203 
-217 IPKKDVNGNPVT
+217 VNDEGKP
-229 KIKSTK
+229 
-235 IIRNSKSDKF
+235 IRNSKSDKF

-270 TGKGDTWTQSV
+270 TGKGATWTQSV
-281 VLGIKAMVRMVK
+281 VLGIKSMVRMVK

-331 KAMRDGYAAGKG
+331 KAMQDGYAAGKG
-343 DNWLKI
+343 DNWLKL
-349 LRERKMAQGINKIL
+349 LRERKMAQGINKLL

>member
-1 MDGQKMIENVNTA
+1 MDSEQMIKNVNTA

-78 IDLKKYG
+78 IDLNKYG

-110 ESVSISD
+110 ESISISD

-158 RILEDALEAGMHVNI
+158 RILEDALEAGTFAKTITI
-173 GKLDIDNA
+173 GNTSIDNA
-181 DAIANMGNK
+181 DTIAKTGQK
-190 NVFYQEKEIEYET
+190 NV
-203 DKNGNVKKDKNGNP
+203 
-217 IPKKDVNGNPVT
+217 VNDEGKP
-229 KIKSTK
+229 
-235 IIRNSKSDKF
+235 IRNSKSDKF

-270 TGKGDTWTQSV
+270 TGKGATWTQSV
-281 VLGIKAMVRMVK
+281 VLGIKSMVRMVK

-331 KAMRDGYAAGKG
+331 KAMQDGYAAGKG

-349 LRERKMAQGINKIL
+349 LRERKMAQGINKLL

-375 TESEALAIKEAT
+375 TESEALAIKETT